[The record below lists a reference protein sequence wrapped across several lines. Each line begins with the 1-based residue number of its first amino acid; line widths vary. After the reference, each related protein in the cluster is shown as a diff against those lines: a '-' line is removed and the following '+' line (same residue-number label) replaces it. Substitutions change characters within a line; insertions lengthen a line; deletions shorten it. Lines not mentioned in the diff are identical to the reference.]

1 MSVTLKS
8 ITPNPTTVGTSTTA
22 SVHFEDTG
30 TGSTDIT
37 VILTE
42 NIVNS
47 AGTVLK
53 TQHTSLSMHTGIA
66 KGLSTSFTPSASGT
80 YTVQGIAKDS
90 AGNVLGQNLNLGTI
104 TVN

>member
-1 MSVTLKS
+1 
-8 ITPNPTTVGTSTTA
+8 
-22 SVHFEDTG
+22 
-30 TGSTDIT
+30 
-37 VILTE
+37 
-42 NIVNS
+42 
-47 AGTVLK
+47 
-53 TQHTSLSMHTGIA
+53 MHTGIA